1 MRLVIQRVTEAA
13 VLVGNA
19 VVGEIETG
27 LLALVGFGSTD
38 TGALPGSPVWR
49 KTLDKLVGLR
59 IFPDD
64 QGRFNRSLVA
74 ISGDLLLVSQ
84 FTLYADC
91 RKGCRP
97 SFTGAC
103 PPDLA
108 AGLFDRFVADARAC
122 APGRVACGEFG
133 ADMRLRFTNWGP
145 VTITLDS
152 DQF

>member
-1 MRLVIQRVTEAA
+1 VRLVIQRVTEAA
-13 VLVGNA
+13 VLVDDA

-27 LLALVGFGSTD
+27 LLALVGFGNAD
-38 TGALPGSPVWR
+38 TGELAGSPAWR
-49 KTLDKLVGLR
+49 KMLDKLMGLR

-64 QGRFNRSLVA
+64 EGRFNRSLA
-74 ISGDLLLVSQ
+74 GDLLLVSQ

-91 RKGCRP
+91 RKGRRP
-97 SFTGAC
+97 SFTDAC

-122 APGRVACGEFG
+122 SPGRMACGQFG